1 MAENVQVILLVDD
14 ELTPLT
20 IRKIL
25 LQKAGFTILTANSGH
40 EALDIIQRTE
50 IALVVSDHLMPE
62 MTGAQLVARVKQ
74 LRPDLPFMLLS
85 GVNDLPPG
93 AELADLF
100 LSKLE
105 GPERMTEAV
114 RSLLEK

>member
-25 LQKAGFTILTANSGH
+25 
-40 EALDIIQRTE
+40 
-50 IALVVSDHLMPE
+50 LMPE